1 MDLYKVELVP
11 EARFSK
17 VPKSI
22 RKFFTPGKP
31 EQNLKQNLSTE
42 LFYSHTRNMYSGS
55 LHTRS
60 FRRIKLSVFR
70 DIDNLKWL
78 CGPEMFPG
86 LSRNGRSWGEW

>member
-31 EQNLKQNLSTE
+31 EQNLKPYE
-42 LFYSHTRNMYSGS
+42 YRAVLFAYS
-55 LHTRS
+55 
-60 FRRIKLSVFR
+60 
-70 DIDNLKWL
+70 
-78 CGPEMFPG
+78 
-86 LSRNGRSWGEW
+86 